1 MNLEKIHFGQ
11 ILEKGRKVSPIIP
24 PKVYQLWV
32 KKIVNVKAWNDHYQY
47 NNSYCLLQKN
57 KEGVV
62 ISSLV
67 ANPELENGR
76 LLYPT
81 GVFPSGCF
89 PLSDEEI
96 LRIDSYRRACRT
108 YPFPCE
114 IVDNEKQTF

>member
-1 MNLEKIHFGQ
+1 MNLEKIHFSQ

-62 ISSLV
+62 ISFLI
-67 ANPELENGR
+67 ANPELKNGK
-76 LLYPT
+76 LLYPI

-89 PLSDEEI
+89 PLSDEET

-114 IVDNEKQTF
+114 IVDNKK